1 MPFNIL
7 CFCFISNVFAFLQIS
22 LFCCKYVLYLP
33 SYILAFLQ
41 MFFFPLNFCTFLQC
55 FCFPANKFTFQKHF
69 CFTSQMFV
77 FLQIFSLSFI
87 YLCFHSKVFE
97 FLPITLLSCKH
108 SYFPLYISGLLI
120 YINFHSYTF
129 FFLQMFL
136 LYSLILVFHKV
147 LNFLLKINMRK
158 EKKRCQS
165 IPSGC

>member
-1 MPFNIL
+1 MLLFYL
-7 CFCFISNVFAFLQIS
+7 KCFCFPSNIFILLQICFILTFIYSCFPTNVF
-22 LFCCKYVLYLP
+22 Y
-33 SYILAFLQ
+33 
-41 MFFFPLNFCTFLQC
+41 FPLNFCTFLQC

>member
-108 SYFPLYISGLLI
+108 SYFPLYISVYSYILTFIHI
-120 YINFHSYTF
+120 YFFPSNVFALFFNFSF
-129 FFLQMFL
+129 P
-136 LYSLILVFHKV
+136 
-147 LNFLLKINMRK
+147 
-158 EKKRCQS
+158 QS
-165 IPSGC
+165 FKFPA